1 MTTTSIGS
9 RSPPRFEPHETNS
22 NFLKITDQMMLQR
35 CRPPSAG
42 YVCVILVTLVLI
54 VKHYVQVA
62 VVCCNITGVLS
73 VAEAAVY

>member
-1 MTTTSIGS
+1 
-9 RSPPRFEPHETNS
+9 
-22 NFLKITDQMMLQR
+22 MLQR